1 MASKDK
7 NKDDPTSLGDKTKQN
22 RRQLSVREQASTGS
36 KRSVAETG
44 AGTDRSSTGSEH
56 ESQEEVYE
64 SPMDTAPPPMPVAAF
79 RKVSAVLPGQYRE
92 PRLKYTGGIRHTLKS
107 PSIHQRR
114 VSPGSTI
121 RIGLARDTCDTRSR
135 PSALTPCGTDDCLL
149 HALFLK
155 RHLNATSDPCDNLYA
170 YVCGGSLGHHHAAAA
185 ANETMEH
192 EVMRLY
198 AEDLARDAHRRQR
211 SATEGPPLQ
220 PSAENAVASLRE
232 SAAFQMCLERSSK
245 EPQGFAQFMRE
256 RGIPWPRGVYPDG
269 GAAAKSTILE
279 VLFDLT
285 VNWKVSLWFDLRVF
299 RSVGNATT
307 LMVREPGPL
316 VTLRREQLRGV
327 ESLADYSI
335 LVRRVAAF
343 LQKDGGPTLTDDDIT
358 DLYEKDTSM
367 RSTLDAFSD
376 DSSEDELLT
385 LKKIAALAALNV
397 TSLLTVLGK
406 HLPANDDSL
415 QDLSTKRMLDLIGW
429 TFAYTYVWTVNP
441 DFDRLSPRA
450 DDDRPRV
457 ENVDNRTLCFH
468 AVQESFGLL
477 RIARSLEDQDAVPN
491 FLTKVADVARCT
503 LLVLAERIL
512 QSDVISNVSKRTA
525 ADKVLQ
531 NVPRSA
537 DLPAALQD
545 VGLLDSIYAMFPDT
559 YRWRSRTI
567 RYLSSIN
574 TLLPRI
580 AALYPPS
587 HYPHGSVTMSYAGL
601 GFQVAENMIGAIV
614 DHGRGVDDTGSKRF
628 WWSASER
635 CQWDQAPSAEE
646 KAHVRRRFALRIATE
661 ALQRNVAGSSQDA
674 FVQLKSMEQMS
685 GRQTFYA
692 SFCSHFCGAPD
703 GEATCNVALDEGAF
717 QDAFGCR
724 WWWSKFKSDPTC
736 LIV

>member
-1 MASKDK
+1 MASKDNK

-22 RRQLSVREQASTGS
+22 RRQPSVREQASTGS
-36 KRSVAETG
+36 KRSVAKTG
-44 AGTDRSSTGSEH
+44 AGTDRSSTGSED
-56 ESQEEVYE
+56 ESPEEVYE

-170 YVCGGSLGHHHAAAA
+170 YVCGGSPGHHHAAAA

-198 AEDLARDAHRRQR
+198 AEDLARDARRRPR

-245 EPQGFAQFMRE
+245 EPKG
-256 RGIPWPRGVYPDG
+256 
-269 GAAAKSTILE
+269 K
-279 VLFDLT
+279 
-285 VNWKVSLWFDLRVF
+285 
-299 RSVGNATT
+299 TT
-307 LMVREPGPL
+307 
-316 VTLRREQLRGV
+316 
-327 ESLADYSI
+327 
-335 LVRRVAAF
+335 
-343 LQKDGGPTLTDDDIT
+343 GPTLTDDDIS

-376 DSSEDELLT
+376 DSGEDELLT

-415 QDLSTKRMLDLIGW
+415 QESTPVVVFNERLLRAVFLLLSSLSTKRMLDLIGW

-450 DDDRPRV
+450 DDERPRV
-457 ENVDNRTLCFH
+457 DNVDNRTLCFH

-559 YRWRSRTI
+559 YASFFDAWLSTRDAGSSAGLSSVYENPVVTGRYRWRSRTI
-567 RYLSSIN
+567 RYLSSTN
-574 TLLPRI
+574 MLLPRI

-614 DHGRGVDDTGSKRF
+614 DRGRGVDDTGSKRF